1 MQEKVDAIDVKVGQ
15 TIFLIGRPY
24 QVISKRVPHHG
35 LADYVSFDLL
45 DKLKGAE
52 VFDARFGW
60 YQKFTTKDK
69 STK

>member
-1 MQEKVDAIDVKVGQ
+1 MPRKVDAIDVRVGQ
-15 TIFLIGRPY
+15 TIYLIGRPY
-24 QVISKRVPHHG
+24 QVIARRVPHHG

-45 DKLKGAE
+45 DRLRGAE

-60 YQKFTTKDK
+60 YQKFDTKEN